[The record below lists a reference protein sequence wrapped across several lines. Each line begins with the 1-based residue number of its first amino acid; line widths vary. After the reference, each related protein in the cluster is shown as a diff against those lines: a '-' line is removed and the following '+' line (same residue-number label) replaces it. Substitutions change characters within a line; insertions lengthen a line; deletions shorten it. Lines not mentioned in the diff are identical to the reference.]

1 MKALHH
7 PDRSDLQLTSVLY
20 ALSDPIRIRLVATL
34 VQMGEG
40 SCGCLELPIVK
51 STLSHHMRTLRESG
65 ITRTRIQATQRLQS
79 IRHEDLEA
87 RFPGLLQT
95 VLRAYEIS
103 TGEPAAYPIPEGW
116 AEGYQRENS

>member
-34 VQMGEG
+34 VKMGEG

-65 ITRTRIQATQRLQS
+65 ITRTRIQGTQRLQS

-95 VLRAYEIS
+95 ILQAYETS
-103 TGEPAAYPIPEGW
+103 TGEAAAYPLPEGW
-116 AEGYQRENS
+116 AEPGQQEKA

>member
-34 VQMGEG
+34 VKMGEG
-40 SCGCLELPIVK
+40 SCGSLELPIVK
-51 STLSHHMRTLRESG
+51 STLSHHMRTLREAG
-65 ITRTRIQATQRLQS
+65 ITRTRIQGTLRMQS

-87 RFPGLLQT
+87 RFPGLLHT
-95 VLRAYEIS
+95 VLQAYEAS
-103 TGEPAAYPIPEGW
+103 TGEAAAYPLPEGC
-116 AEGYQRENS
+116 AELKQQGKA